1 MKKSFTIIDIIFIFA
16 VTLVFLMGA
25 IAISFPLA
33 LAMVPGVAALVVLC
47 RKKEISWHTI
57 GQASL
62 TGVSRNKNVAWL
74 LAFIGLILPTW
85 YMAGTIDD
93 LNALFLTFISPD
105 YFLTVAFLVTALM
118 SFTVGSSVGSLSIVG
133 IPLMSAGLTLGLPA
147 PLVAGA
153 LVSGSFVGD
162 RSSPLSSSF
171 QLLAFSVELKVQ
183 EHLRSITPTMI
194 ITVTLTALIFF
205 LADSLVAAGGSN
217 TASAAGALDWN
228 SLSLSLVPPVLLLV
242 LIFMGKE
249 MKTCFSAGILA
260 GGAILL
266 YRGTSLQAWAEG
278 AVTGAGGLNGL
289 IGMLPFVLFILIVGA
304 YCQIIEETGMLQP
317 FIERVFHD
325 TSNLTKNTAQTVGV
339 AAGVSLI
346 SPNQSFPILLAGR
359 SLLPHW
365 RTHFHRR
372 ELSRTLADST
382 VVFAGLVPWSLLAI
396 LCSTI
401 VGVPVIVYLPFTV
414 FLWLA
419 PIVTIAYSW
428 VKSKQSL
435 RFETAESRSS

>member
-1 MKKSFTIIDIIFIFA
+1 MKRTFTLIEIIMIFA
-16 VTLVFLMGA
+16 VTLAFLMGA
-25 IAISFPLA
+25 IATGFSLA
-33 LAMVPGVAALVVLC
+33 LAMLPGVTALILLC
-47 RKKEISWHTI
+47 RKKGISWTNL
-57 GQASL
+57 GRAAV
-62 TGVSRNKNVAWL
+62 TGISRNRNVAWL

-93 LNALFLTFISPD
+93 LNALFLTFISPE
-105 YFLTVAFLVTALM
+105 YFLTVAFLVTGLM

-194 ITVTLTALIFF
+194 VTVTLTAMLFF
-205 LADSLVAAGGSN
+205 LADMITAADGTAGVAGP
-217 TASAAGALDWN
+217 GALEWN
-228 SLSLSLVPPVLLLV
+228 SLLLSLIPPVLLLV
-242 LIFMGKE
+242 LIFTGKD
-249 MKTCFSAGILA
+249 MKTCFTAGILA

-266 YRGTSLQAWAEG
+266 YRGTAVQMWVEG

-401 VGVPVIVYLPFTV
+401 VGVPVIAYLPFAA

-419 PIVTIAYSW
+419 PIVTIVFSW
-428 VKSKQSL
+428 VKSKQSPRL
-435 RFETAESRSS
+435 ETAESRSS